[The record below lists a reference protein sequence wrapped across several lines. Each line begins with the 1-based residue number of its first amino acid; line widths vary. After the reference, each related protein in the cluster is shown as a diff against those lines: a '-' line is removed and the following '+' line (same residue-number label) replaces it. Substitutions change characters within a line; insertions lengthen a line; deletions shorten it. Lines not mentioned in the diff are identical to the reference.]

1 MGFVPVEKLTDAIE
15 NKYEAILV
23 AAKDAR
29 IQNSMNQLRE
39 MDPDATQPKMTSQ
52 ALQRVIDGQ
61 VNYSYEEDAAAEEA
75 SDAKEGTESKD
86 E

>member
-1 MGFVPVEKLTDAIE
+1 MAFVPVEKLTNVIE

-39 MDPDATQPKMTSQ
+39 QDPDDDQPKMTSY
-52 ALQRVIDGQ
+52 ALQRVIDGE
-61 VNYSYEEDAAAEEA
+61 VDYYYEEDAPAG
-75 SDAKEGTESKD
+75 DAKEGSESED

>member
-39 MDPDATQPKMTSQ
+39 MDPDSTQPKMTTQ